1 MTSGVQGGGRSL
13 NAVEERHIKAEGNT
27 PVLLR
32 LRCHAKGRKTVLA
45 CTAST
50 GTPTQSSKNTK
61 YTKYDE
67 KYVKRE
73 QSTTQEKSKESNTKI
88 TEKVKLNITFSG

>member
-27 PVLLR
+27 PVLS
-32 LRCHAKGRKTVLA
+32 RCHAKGRKTVLA
-45 CTAST
+45 CTASV

-61 YTKYDE
+61 YTKYDK